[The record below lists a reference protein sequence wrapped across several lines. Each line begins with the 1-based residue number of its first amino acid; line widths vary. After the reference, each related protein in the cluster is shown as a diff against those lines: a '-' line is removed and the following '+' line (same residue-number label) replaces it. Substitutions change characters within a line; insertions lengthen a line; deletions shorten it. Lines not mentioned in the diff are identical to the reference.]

1 MFNSKY
7 KILITVIVSILVISF
22 GCLSFAWSASPD
34 QKTSNGFVLDLL
46 SAKKD
51 FKLSEEPQFE
61 FSFTKQY
68 NSWAKLFVFLR
79 SLFVDDYKDI
89 KVKAII
95 RDAYG
100 QEIKGINS
108 QMRYIGKG
116 KFLLNLLNNSPQ
128 LRPGKYFVEIIVN
141 GQITG
146 NKKIKF
152 QEDFT
157 WGVLAFNANKSI
169 YSTGEDAFLQMAVLN
184 DLGHTIC
191 DANLYLEIIAPDGG
205 VAYLNTDNNLIVR
218 NPKCGPDNVIED
230 PDYYAYYRVGPE
242 GIYQV
247 KLRAETENGVRII
260 NDYFVVKN
268 DIPFVIERIGP
279 TRIKP
284 TANYEMAI
292 KIKANKDFNG
302 AIKEFI
308 PSSFKLVDWHSSI
321 PLSLEMSSKGER
333 QELIWKNANLSTGDS
348 IEISYVFDAPEI
360 SPEFYLLGP
369 VQIGDFSEVRL
380 WQIASDDIAVYE
392 ATNGYSVLW
401 TNDSYAWDTTDDTY
415 AYRDIPRRS
424 VDDSA
429 NYLLGSSNNS
439 SAIANTIIDSVEIGI
454 EGYVEDTV
462 DVSAFLVPVFNGT
475 ATGTAQAI
483 DGATLGAADDD
494 TTDYVDITNDALAPS
509 TWTWNDIANLD
520 VKVYGLNDDWAQAKL
535 LYVDQIRIRV
545 TYTVNNKPTSTIVSA
560 IERTDGTGVADISI
574 EVSDLDGDDAMAK
587 VEFAT
592 GTACDFSSSS
602 VATIDETD
610 ANTTAIYGDPNVDNT
625 NEYQIGNSLGWIVTA
640 SGTNTVDFDWLSK
653 TDIPNAAGYYCL
665 RLTVNDG
672 IADQATSAT
681 TTIYIDNAA
690 PVISNVVFTPSSGV
704 LKIGDTATA
713 TIYSDG
719 TGYTAGTITINGVD
733 VSSTLV
739 DNGDNTYTVTYT
751 VSEGDTD
758 IPDANDLPVNISLK
772 DAYNNESAAYT
783 AADPLGRPGVD
794 ANRPVISAI
803 SIANTAYKIGDTIT
817 LVITVVSDTDTYTL
831 GAGST
836 INEKPAVNLV
846 KLSDTSY
853 NVDYTVAEGDTDRAP
868 GTIPISIVLID
879 SAGNATAP
887 YTTLD
892 PNTASIDAHKPEIF
906 SVSIPS
912 RVYKVGDVIRATTTV
927 TADSDTYTLG
937 TTTINNVQVTNLV
950 KIDDSTYTFDYTVSE
965 GDTDR
970 APGTIPVSVILVDS
984 VGQSNDIPF
993 TDVATNTASIDAN
1006 SPIVANMTFV
1016 PSSGVLKIGD
1026 TATST
1031 ITASSSETG
1040 LTASIITINGVNVTA
1055 SFIELGAGDYQV
1067 VYTVTE
1073 GDNDVLD
1080 SEDLPVYVVLKDAA
1094 GNESAAYT
1102 VADPAGRPGV
1112 DANRPIVYSVA
1123 FNPSS
1128 GVLKVGDTATTTIT
1142 ASSSE
1147 TGLVAGT
1154 ITINGV
1160 DVSATFTELGLGDY
1174 QVTYTVS
1181 EGDTDILDS
1190 EDLPVYI
1197 TLVDAAGN
1205 ESLAYTTADP
1215 ANRPGVDA
1223 HTPAVASVSFSPSSG
1238 VLKVGD
1244 SATITITASSSETG
1258 LTAGTITINGV
1269 DVAATFTE
1277 LGLGDYQVT
1286 YTVSEGDTD
1295 ILDSED
1301 LPVYITLKDAAGNES
1316 AAYTTPDPAN
1326 RPGVD
1331 GHSPVVASVSF
1342 TPSSGVLKIGDTA
1355 TTTITASS
1363 SETGLVA
1370 GTITINGVDVSATFV
1385 ELGLGQYQV
1394 TYTVSEGDTDIADS
1408 ADLPVYIT
1416 LVDAAG
1422 NESAAYTVAD
1432 PAGRPGVDAHRPI
1445 VSNVSFIPSSGV
1457 LKVGDTATTTITAS
1471 SSETGLVAGTI
1482 TINGV
1487 DVSATFVELG
1497 LGQYQVTYT
1506 VSEGDT
1512 DIADSADLPVYITLV
1527 DAAGNES
1534 AAYTTPDP
1542 ANRPGV
1548 DAHTPAVSSV
1558 SFTPSSGV
1566 LKVGDTATITITAS
1580 SSETGLTAGTIT
1592 INGVDVS
1599 ATFTELGLGD
1609 YQVTYT
1615 VSEGDTD
1622 ILDSEDLPVYITLKD
1637 AAGNESAAYTTPDP
1651 ANRPGV
1657 DGHSPTPPGALTLN
1671 TKDSTSVILNFGAT
1685 TTETNFREYK
1695 IFYKVGTSGVTEVDI
1710 EFASSSDPNLG
1721 NILFNGAAT
1730 TTITGLATGTTY
1742 VFNIWAYDL
1751 AGNKA
1756 SASPELVVTTNYA
1769 PQTPSSLDQLNSSN
1783 VSITNG
1789 LWITEDSIKLK
1800 ANALDNDTSEVLTL
1814 YFELLPAGSTF
1825 SSPTGVPTGACA
1837 SATSYSACT
1846 SKIWAITSPAGD
1858 YSVTPFTGTV
1868 NPQAIPDSAVGYIW
1882 QVKVCDDSG
1891 ACSAWV
1897 DAGTDPNFKV
1907 DTTPP
1912 TTPGSLTL
1920 NSQTSTSATFNFGS
1934 STVESN
1940 FREYKIFYKI
1950 GTSSVTEA
1958 DIEFASSSDPN
1969 LAYIDYNGAATT
1981 TIDSLTAGTTY
1992 VFNIWAYDL
2001 AGNKANAT
2009 EIVVTTNAAAAPP
2022 SGYFNSV
2029 AQKTDGTGAV
2039 DISIEVDDPDNDD
2052 TVRAKLEYVAGSTC
2066 DFTTPLDPSLDET
2079 DANITADYGDP
2090 DIDNNSTYQIGTS
2103 TAWIWTSFGSN
2114 TVNFDWLSK
2123 LDIPNAD
2130 GIYCLRLTVNDGT
2143 FDQATSATT
2152 TVLIDNVD
2160 PTAPG
2165 ALSFAS
2171 KTTNSVTL
2179 YFGATSTDTNFSH
2192 YKIFYKVGASG
2203 VTEADTEHTDPNLAY
2218 QDYNGAATT
2227 TISGLAAGTTYVFN
2241 IWAYD
2246 LYGNRASSTEISVTT
2261 NYIPASPTS
2270 LGQTLLDN
2278 TAINNGAWINE
2289 NDIKLKASVIDND
2302 TSEVLTLYFELLP
2315 ATSIFTTATSVPAS
2329 ACASTTS
2336 YSACT
2341 SKIWAITSSAGDYSV
2356 TPFTGAVLPAD
2367 LPDSSVGY
2375 KWQVMACDDDNVCSS
2390 WVQFNVSVPNIKVDT
2405 TPPSSPGS
2413 LSLSSYTSNSIVLS
2427 FGTSTTEANFREY
2440 KIFYKAGS
2448 GGVTQADTE
2457 FSSSSDPNLAYINYN
2472 GAATTTISGLTEGTT
2487 YVFNIWAYDLAGN
2500 IASATIEL
2508 VASTNNRP
2516 SGSFVLAQE
2525 KTDGSG
2531 VVDILINVSD
2541 ADGDEARAR
2550 IDYVAGSSC
2559 DFTNPL
2565 DPTLDE
2571 TDANATSTYGDA
2583 KIDNNL
2589 TYQIGTSTGWII
2601 TASGTNTVSFDWMSN
2616 LDIPSAD
2623 GTYCLRLIVND
2634 KIDDQLVAATTTL
2647 TVDNVAPTPP
2657 GDLTLSSRTGTSLT
2671 LAFGSSTIE
2680 TNFKEYRIFYR
2691 QGTLTVTEN
2700 DTEHD
2705 DSALDYINYNGQ
2717 LTTTVTGL
2725 SPNTQY
2731 SFKIYAYDNYGHKSS
2746 SNQVT
2751 FVTNSPPTGS
2761 FNSVSQKTDGSGVVD
2776 ISIEVY
2782 DVNGD
2787 EVRAKLEYVAGA
2799 DCDFITPLDPTLDE
2813 TSISADYGTPIID
2826 NNSEYQVGTSSG
2838 MIITSLGSNT
2848 VNFDWLTKNDIP
2860 LANGVY
2866 CLRLTTNDGIDDQI
2880 VLATTTLVIDNIP
2893 PTAPGSLSIVDVSGL
2908 DVTLGLGASTVDTNF
2923 SEYKI
2928 FYKIGSAGV
2937 TETDNEFNKYNDSN
2951 LGYIDYNG
2959 ATTTVVDNLS
2969 QNTQYVF
2976 NIWAYDDFGNKAS
2989 ATPEVSTTTLIIL
3002 SATWREAEDTVDP
3015 TVSIP
3020 IGKGNNI
3027 RLRLDIA
3034 NTGDWDSGNYSFRLE
3049 YGIKN
3054 TNCLDITEWLP
3065 VPTTATSEHFEMINS
3080 VYFNTQ
3086 STTTPRLSNPESYTF
3101 VTGYMVENPDNTA
3114 NPINLGGAN
3123 YTEIEYAFMPTIYST
3138 PGQTYCFRVTNN
3150 GEELHVY
3157 NQYPELTLAGLPEGS
3172 FISARQK
3179 NDGSGVVDI
3188 SILAD
3193 YDRKEDLRAKIEYVA
3208 TSTCDFTT
3216 PLDPTL
3222 DEADANIT
3230 ATYGD
3235 PIIDNNSEYQVGTST
3250 GWIVTAYG
3258 ANTVNFD
3265 WLTKSDFS
3273 NVDATYCLRLTV
3285 NDGYDDQAIP
3295 ATTTVVIDHVNPT
3308 TPGNLTVIDITSN
3321 SVVLGLGTS
3330 SSDTNFKEYKIYYKE
3345 GSSGVTESD
3354 SVYASSSD
3362 PNLGYADYNS
3372 ATTTTITGLLTNT
3385 QYVFRIWAYDEFGN
3399 KASSS
3404 EELVVTIRY
3413 LAKTE
3418 NWRWYYDHYNET
3430 PVEPIAAEN
3439 TAPNTIT
3446 DGSII
3451 KLRVAV
3457 REVEGI
3463 MGEDLKLRLQYSTYS
3478 DFSADVHF
3486 VGEIGST
3493 AIWTYGDGVD
3503 DDNDPILQTVLA
3515 STTAGATH
3523 NESGISTTTY
3533 DLLGNAFVEWE
3544 FTVRNNGAP
3553 DYTTYYFRLYD
3564 NINETIIY
3572 TNTGF
3577 SYPSLVTES
3586 GSLSYTIL
3594 GFNAGSVT
3602 EGVTTNIV
3610 TTPTKVPFGTLSI
3623 GTEAVGAQRFI
3634 IDTNAG
3640 MGYQLFV
3647 YQRQNLLSANGAD
3660 IDPIPATNEAPAAWP
3675 LDPYPSGFGYH
3686 TGDDTLSG
3694 SSPSRFAADNTYAR
3708 FEEAMK
3714 EISYSPIPV
3723 SSETVDFIFKAEI
3736 TDMQEAGD
3744 YETEIVYILVPAF
3757 Y

>member
-1 MFNSKY
+1 MFNFKY

-22 GCLSFAWSASPD
+22 GCLSFAWSASSD
-34 QKTSNGFVLDLL
+34 QKTSNGFALDLV
-46 SAKKD
+46 SSKKD
-51 FKLSEEPQFE
+51 FKISEEPQFE
-61 FSFTKQY
+61 FYFSKQY
-68 NSWAKLFVFLR
+68 NSWAKLFAFLK
-79 SLFVDDYKDI
+79 SLFVDEYKDI
-89 KVKAII
+89 KIKAIV
-95 RDAYG
+95 RDAHN
-100 QEIKGINS
+100 QEIKGIDF
-108 QMRYIGKG
+108 QMQYIDKG
-116 KFLLNLLNNSPQ
+116 RFLLNLLNKSPQ
-128 LRPGKYFVEIIVN
+128 LRPGKYSVEIVIN
-141 GQITG
+141 GKITG

-152 QEDFT
+152 NQDFT
-157 WGVLAFNANKSI
+157 WGVLAFNTNKSI
-169 YSTGEDAFLQMAVLN
+169 YSSGEEAFLQMAVLD

-191 DANLYLEIIAPDGG
+191 DANLYLEITAPDGG
-205 VAYLNTDNNLIVR
+205 VAYLNTDNNLIVH
-218 NPKCGPDNVIED
+218 NPLCGPDNVIEE

-242 GIYQV
+242 GVYQV
-247 KLRAETENGVRII
+247 KLRAETKNGVREIF
-260 NDYFVVKN
+260 DYFVVKN
-268 DIPFVIERIGP
+268 NTPFVIERIGP

-284 TANYEMAI
+284 TANYKMAI
-292 KIKANKDFNG
+292 KIKVNRDFNG
-302 AIKEFI
+302 PIKEFV
-308 PSSFKLVDWHSSI
+308 PYSFKIIDWQSSAD
-321 PLSLEMSSKGER
+321 LSLEISQKGE
-333 QELIWKNANLSTGDS
+333 QKELIWKNVNLKAGEN
-348 IEISYVFDAPEI
+348 IEISYVFDAPDI

-369 VQIGDFSEVRL
+369 LQIGDFSEARL
-380 WQIASDDIAVYE
+380 WQIAADDIAVYNV
-392 ATNGYSVLW
+392 TSGYSILW

-429 NYLLGSSNNS
+429 YYLLGSANTS
-439 SAIANTIIDSVEIGI
+439 SPIPNTIIDSVEIGI

-483 DGATLGAADDD
+483 DGATLGAIDDD
-494 TTDYVDITNDALAPS
+494 TTDYVDITTDALAPS
-509 TWTWNDIANLD
+509 TWTWNDVANLD
-520 VKVYGLNDDWAQAKL
+520 VKVYGLNDDWAQSKL

-545 TYTVNNKPTSTIVSA
+545 TYTVNNKPTSTFISA
-560 IERTDGTGVADISI
+560 IEKTDGTGVADISI
-574 EVSDLDGDDAMAK
+574 EVSDLDGNDCMAK
-587 VEFAT
+587 LEYAT
-592 GTACDFSSSS
+592 GTACNFASSSP
-602 VATIDETD
+602 ATIDETD
-610 ANTTAIYGDPNVDNT
+610 ANTTATYGDPNVDNT
-625 NEYQIGNSLGWIVTA
+625 NEYQIGNSLGWIITA
-640 SGTNTVDFDWLSK
+640 SGTNTVNFDWLSK
-653 TDIPNAAGYYCL
+653 TDIPNASGYYCL

-672 IADQATSAT
+672 ITDQATSAT

-690 PVISNVVFTPSSGV
+690 PVISNVTFTPSSGM

-713 TIYSDG
+713 TIYADG

-733 VSSTLV
+733 VSPTLI

-758 IPDANDLPVNISLK
+758 VPDANDLPVNISLVDSYNNVS
-772 DAYNNESAAYT
+772 DAYT
-783 AADPLGRPGVD
+783 TPDPLGRPGVD
-794 ANRPVISAI
+794 ANRPVISGI
-803 SIANTAYKIGDTIT
+803 SIPNNAYKIGDTIT
-817 LVITVVSDTDTYTL
+817 LLITVVADTDVYAL

-836 INEKPAVNLV
+836 INEKSAVNLV

-853 NVDYTVAEGDTDRAP
+853 NVDYTVVEGDTDRAP
-868 GTIPISIVLID
+868 GTIPISIVLVD

-892 PNTASIDAHKPEIF
+892 PNTASIDAHKPEIL

-912 RVYKVGDVIRATTTV
+912 KVYKVGDVIRATTTV
-927 TADSDTYTLG
+927 TADPDTYTLG

-984 VGQSNDIPF
+984 VGQANDIPF
-993 TDVATNTASIDAN
+993 TDVATNTASIDAH
-1006 SPIVANMTFV
+1006 SPIVADMTFV

-1026 TATST
+1026 TATAT
-1031 ITASSSETG
+1031 IVASSSETG
-1040 LTASIITINGVNVTA
+1040 LTASLVTINGVDVTA
-1055 SFIELGAGDYQV
+1055 TFVELGLGNYQV
-1067 VYTVTE
+1067 TYTVNE
-1073 GDNDVLD
+1073 GDTDVLD
-1080 SEDLPVYVVLKDAA
+1080 SNDLPVYVVLKDAA

-1112 DANRPIVYSVA
+1112 DAHRPIVSSVS
-1123 FNPSS
+1123 FVPSS

-1160 DVSATFTELGLGDY
+1160 DVAATFVELGLGQY

-1181 EGDTDILDS
+1181 EGDTDIPDTA
-1190 EDLPVYI
+1190 DLPVYI

-1205 ESLAYTTADP
+1205 ESAAYTTPDP

-1238 VLKVGD
+1238 ILKVGD
-1244 SATITITASSSETG
+1244 TATITITASSSETG
-1258 LTAGTITINGV
+1258 LTAGTITINGI

-1316 AAYTTPDPAN
+1316 AT
-1326 RPGVD
+1326 
-1331 GHSPVVASVSF
+1331 
-1342 TPSSGVLKIGDTA
+1342 
-1355 TTTITASS
+1355 
-1363 SETGLVA
+1363 
-1370 GTITINGVDVSATFV
+1370 
-1385 ELGLGQYQV
+1385 
-1394 TYTVSEGDTDIADS
+1394 
-1408 ADLPVYIT
+1408 
-1416 LVDAAG
+1416 
-1422 NESAAYTVAD
+1422 
-1432 PAGRPGVDAHRPI
+1432 
-1445 VSNVSFIPSSGV
+1445 
-1457 LKVGDTATTTITAS
+1457 
-1471 SSETGLVAGTI
+1471 
-1482 TINGV
+1482 
-1487 DVSATFVELG
+1487 
-1497 LGQYQVTYT
+1497 
-1506 VSEGDT
+1506 
-1512 DIADSADLPVYITLV
+1512 
-1527 DAAGNES
+1527 
-1534 AAYTTPDP
+1534 
-1542 ANRPGV
+1542 
-1548 DAHTPAVSSV
+1548 
-1558 SFTPSSGV
+1558 
-1566 LKVGDTATITITAS
+1566 
-1580 SSETGLTAGTIT
+1580 
-1592 INGVDVS
+1592 
-1599 ATFTELGLGD
+1599 
-1609 YQVTYT
+1609 
-1615 VSEGDTD
+1615 
-1622 ILDSEDLPVYITLKD
+1622 
-1637 AAGNESAAYTTPDP
+1637 YTTPDP

-1671 TKDSTSVILNFGAT
+1671 FKDSTSVTLNFGAT
-1685 TTETNFREYK
+1685 TTEFNFREYK
-1695 IFYKVGTSGVTEVDI
+1695 IFYKVGTSSVTEADI
-1710 EFASSSDPNLG
+1710 EFASSSDSNLG
-1721 NILFNGAAT
+1721 DILFNGAAT

-1769 PQTPSSLDQLNSSN
+1769 PQSPTSLDQLDSN
-1783 VSITNG
+1783 NISITNG
-1789 LWITEDSIKLK
+1789 SWITDDSIKLK
-1800 ANALDNDTSEVLTL
+1800 ASALDNDTSEVLTL

-1825 SSPTGVPTGACA
+1825 SSPTGVPTSVCASTTPYNACA
-1837 SATSYSACT
+1837 
-1846 SKIWAITSPAGD
+1846 SKIWAITSPLGD
-1858 YSVTPFTGTV
+1858 YSATPFTGIV
-1868 NPQAIPDSAVGYIW
+1868 NPQAIPDSAAGYIW

-1891 ACSAWV
+1891 ACSVWI
-1897 DAGTDPNFKV
+1897 DAGADPNFKV
-1907 DTTPP
+1907 DTIAP
-1912 TTPGSLTL
+1912 TVPGPLTL
-1920 NSQTSTSATFNFGS
+1920 NAITSTSATFNFGS
-1934 STVESN
+1934 STIESN

-1950 GTSSVTEA
+1950 GTSGVTEA

-1981 TIDSLTAGTTY
+1981 TVDSLTASTTY

-2001 AGNKANAT
+2001 AGNKASAT
-2009 EIVVTTNAAAAPP
+2009 EIVVTTNAAARPP
-2022 SGYFNSV
+2022 TGYFNSV
-2029 AQKTDGTGAV
+2029 AQKTDGSGSV

-2052 TVRAKLEYVAGSTC
+2052 TVRAKLEYVAGADC
-2066 DFTTPLDPSLDET
+2066 NFTTPLDPTLDET

-2090 DIDNNSTYQIGTS
+2090 DIDNNSVYQVGTS
-2103 TAWIWTSFGSN
+2103 TAWILTSFGSN
-2114 TVNFDWLSK
+2114 TVNFDWLSRA
-2123 LDIPNAD
+2123 DIPNAD

-2152 TVLIDNVD
+2152 TVLIDNVA

-2165 ALSFAS
+2165 ALSLAS
-2171 KTTNSVTL
+2171 KTTNSITL

-2192 YKIFYKVGASG
+2192 YKIFYKVGTSG
-2203 VTEADTEHTDPNLAY
+2203 VTEADTEHIDPNLSY

-2227 TISGLAAGTTYVFN
+2227 TITGLAAGTTYVFN

-2261 NYIPASPTS
+2261 NYIPANPSS
-2270 LGQTLLDN
+2270 LEQTLLDN
-2278 TAINNGAWINE
+2278 TTINNGNWINE
-2289 NDIKLKASVIDND
+2289 NDIKLKANALDND

-2315 ATSIFTTATSVPAS
+2315 ATSIFTTATSVPVS
-2329 ACASTTS
+2329 VCASTTP
-2336 YSACT
+2336 YSACA
-2341 SKIWAITSSAGDYSV
+2341 SKIWAITSPVGDYSI
-2356 TPFTGAVLPAD
+2356 TPFTGIISPVD

-2390 WVQFNVSVPNIKVDT
+2390 WVQFNTSVPNIRVDT
-2405 TPPSSPGS
+2405 TPPTLPGQ
-2413 LSLSSYTSNSIVLS
+2413 LSLSSYTSNSITMS
-2427 FGTSTTEANFREY
+2427 FGSSTTEANFREY
-2440 KIFYKAGS
+2440 KIFYKVGS
-2448 GGVTQADTE
+2448 GGVTETDIE
-2457 FSSSSDPNLAYINYN
+2457 FSSSSDPNLAYQNYN
-2472 GAATTTISGLTEGTT
+2472 GAATTTIEGLSEGTT
-2487 YVFNIWAYDLAGN
+2487 YTFNIWAYDLAGN
-2500 IASATIEL
+2500 KASATIEL

-2516 SGSFVLAQE
+2516 VGSFVGAQE

-2531 VVDILINVSD
+2531 AVDILINVSD

-2550 IDYVAGSSC
+2550 IDYVAGADC
-2559 DFTNPL
+2559 NFTNSL

-2589 TYQIGTSTGWII
+2589 TYQIGSSTGWII
-2601 TASGTNTVSFDWMSN
+2601 TASGTNTISFDWLSS
-2616 LDIPSAD
+2616 LDIPNAD
-2623 GTYCLRLIVND
+2623 GVYCLRLIVND
-2634 KIDDQLVAATTTL
+2634 MIDDQLVAATTTL

-2680 TNFKEYRIFYR
+2680 SNFREYRIFYR

-2705 DSALDYINYNGQ
+2705 DPALDYVDYNGQ
-2717 LTTTVTGL
+2717 LTTTITGL
-2725 SPNTQY
+2725 APNTQY
-2731 SFKIYAYDNYGHKSS
+2731 SFKIYAYDLYGHKSS

-2751 FVTNSPPTGS
+2751 FITNSPPTGS
-2761 FNSVSQKTDGSGVVD
+2761 FNSVSQKTDGSGIVD
-2776 ISIEVY
+2776 ISIEIY
-2782 DVNGD
+2782 DINGD
-2787 EVRAKLEYVAGA
+2787 DIRAKLEYVAGA
-2799 DCDFITPLDPTLDE
+2799 TCDFTTPLDPTLDE
-2813 TSISADYGTPIID
+2813 STSTIVADYGTVLID

-2866 CLRLTTNDGIDDQI
+2866 CLRLTANDGIDDQI
-2880 VLATTTLVIDNIP
+2880 VLATTTLIIDNIP
-2893 PTAPGSLSIVDVSGL
+2893 PTIPGSLNVVDVSAL
-2908 DVTLGLGASTVDTNF
+2908 DVTLGLGTSTVDTNF

-2928 FYKIGSAGV
+2928 FYKAGTSGV
-2937 TETDNEFNKYNDSN
+2937 TEFDNEFNKYNDPN

-2989 ATPEVSTTTLIIL
+2989 ATAEVSTTTLVLL

-3020 IGKGNNI
+3020 IGKEDHI

-3034 NTGDWDSGNYSFRLE
+3034 NTGDWDSGNYSFQLE

-3054 TNCLDITEWLP
+3054 TSCLDVTEWLP
-3065 VPTTATSEHFEMINS
+3065 VPTTATSQHFEMIDS
-3080 VYFNTQ
+3080 IYFYSQ
-3086 STTTPRLSNPESYTF
+3086 STTTPRLSNPEGYTF
-3101 VTGYMVENPDNTA
+3101 VTGYMVEAPDNTA

-3150 GEELHVY
+3150 GEELDVY
-3157 NQYPELTLAGLPEGS
+3157 NKYPELTLAGLPEGS

-3179 NDGSGVVDI
+3179 NDGSGIVDI

-3193 YDRKEDLRAKIEYVA
+3193 YDKREDLRAKIEYVA
-3208 TSTCDFTT
+3208 TSSCDFTA

-3222 DEADANIT
+3222 DETDVNIT

-3235 PIIDNNSEYQVGTST
+3235 PMIDNNSEYQVGTGT
-3250 GWIVTAYG
+3250 AWIVTAYG
-3258 ANTVNFD
+3258 PNTVNFD
-3265 WLTKSDFS
+3265 WLTKNDFN

-3285 NDGYDDQAIP
+3285 NDGYDDQAVP
-3295 ATTTVVIDHVNPT
+3295 ATTTVVIDHVPPT
-3308 TPGNLTVIDITSN
+3308 TPGNLTVVDISSN

-3354 SVYASSSD
+3354 NVFASSSD
-3362 PNLGYADYNS
+3362 PNLGYADYNG

-3439 TAPNTIT
+3439 TAPTNIT

-3451 KLRVAV
+3451 KLRLAV

-3463 MGEDLKLRLQYSTYS
+3463 TGEDLKLRLQYSTYS
-3478 DFSADVHF
+3478 DFSNDVHF

-3493 AIWTYGDGVD
+3493 TIWTYGDGVD
-3503 DDNDPILQTVLA
+3503 SDNDPILQTVLA

-3544 FTVRNNGAP
+3544 FTIRNNGAP
-3553 DYTTYYFRLYD
+3553 DYTTYYFRAYD
-3564 NINETIIY
+3564 NTNGIVIY
-3572 TNTGF
+3572 ANTGYT
-3577 SYPSLVTES
+3577 YPSLVTES

-3602 EGVTTNIV
+3602 EGVTTNIS
-3610 TTPTKVPFGTLSI
+3610 TTPTKVPFGTLNI
-3623 GTEAVGAQRFI
+3623 GVEAVGAQRFV

-3675 LDPYPSGFGYH
+3675 VNPYPSGFGYH

-3694 SSPSRFAADNTYAR
+3694 PSPSRFAADNTYAH
-3708 FEEAMK
+3708 FEETMK

-3723 SSETVDFIFKAEI
+3723 SNEIVDFIFKAEI